1 MCSYIEK
8 LTNYY
13 GWQDSVFP
21 KIIGDFIRRLSLSR
35 TNKIKLFSL
44 NTCQKLQIKFW
55 FSKKPLLQNKP
66 TILQRSIRKYCF
78 GRLFPVLFSFNSMQA
93 DYWTQHNLENALFVR
108 KYSQWLGKKERL
120 KSALFESVK
129 EKGSKYVDIRRSG
142 LISLNFHNYFSIVVF
157 VYTQASTSLRR
168 NSPRSLEP
176 VNPLRLSDGGPGV
189 VFHPNSAV
197 PCCPPPPTPTPHI
210 RFLACGRAQPPDV
223 WMINIRGATLAPAG
237 EWMDY
242 VFGFSSRLKYDGV
255 QE

>member
-1 MCSYIEK
+1 MCSFIEK

-13 GWQDSVFP
+13 DWQDSVFP
-21 KIIGDFIRRLSLSR
+21 KIIGDCIRRLSLSR
-35 TNKIKLFSL
+35 TNKIKLFSH
-44 NTCQKLQIKFW
+44 NTYQNLQIQFW
-55 FSKKPLLQNKP
+55 FSKKPLFQNKP
-66 TILQRSIRKYCF
+66 TVLQKSLRKYCF
-78 GRLFPVLFSFNSMQA
+78 GRLFPVVLSFISMQA

-108 KYSQWLGKKERL
+108 KYFQWLGKKERH
-120 KSALFESVK
+120 KSALFESVN
-129 EKGSKYVDIRRSG
+129 EMGSNYVDIRRSG
-142 LISLNFHNYFSIVVF
+142 YFSLNFYNYFSIVVF
-157 VYTQASTSLRR
+157 VFTQASTSLRR

-197 PCCPPPPTPTPHI
+197 PCCPPTPHI

-223 WMINIRGATLAPAG
+223 RMINIRGATLAPAG

-255 QE
+255 RE